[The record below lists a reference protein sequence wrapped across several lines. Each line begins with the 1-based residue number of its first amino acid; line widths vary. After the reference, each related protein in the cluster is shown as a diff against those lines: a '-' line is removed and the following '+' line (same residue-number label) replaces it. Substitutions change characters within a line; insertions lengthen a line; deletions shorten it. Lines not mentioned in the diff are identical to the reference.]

1 MLIDLENLI
10 DDYGEL
16 RISKKQLMS
25 HLTHRDYQQLS
36 SKIKKAQEYRSL
48 KQIDRKLEV
57 VYINGKSGSGK
68 TVLGKYL
75 ADKLHFDYFV
85 SGSGDD
91 ILDGYDKEECIIL
104 DDFRA
109 GSMRFMEVLKFL
121 DNNTNSSVKSRYYN
135 KDISNTKLI
144 IITSVIKPQDL
155 YSMFKTD
162 EGVQEPAKQFY
173 RRLNNIYYQIDDNGE
188 IKAIDIDT
196 DMYKGY
202 TLGNINT
209 IFKELNIN
217 VDKPLENSLL
227 KKFFIPDLVFED
239 DTFSKD
245 NTFSKI
251 EYKVKDFEF

>member
-25 HLTHRDYQQLS
+25 HFSHRDYQEFS

-48 KQIDRKLEV
+48 KQVDRKLEV
-57 VYINGKSGSGK
+57 VYINGTSGSGK
-68 TVLGKYL
+68 TVLAKYL
-75 ADKLHFDYFV
+75 ADKLHYDYFV

-135 KDISNTKLI
+135 KDISNTKI
-144 IITSVIKPQDL
+144 IFITSVIAPQDL

-162 EGVQEPAKQFY
+162 AGVDEPAKQFY
-173 RRLNNIYYQIDDNGE
+173 RRLNNMYYKIDSDGQIN
-188 IKAIDIDT
+188 AIDIDT
-196 DMYKGY
+196 NDYLGY
-202 TLGNINT
+202 SLGNIND

-217 VDKPLENSLL
+217 PDKPTENSLL
-227 KKFFIPDLVFED
+227 SQFFTQTGKAGHAGGKYSRESTGEDVF
-239 DTFSKD
+239 
-245 NTFSKI
+245 
-251 EYKVKDFEF
+251 